1 MVYLRSGDQLMTG
14 ILAAVAGGT
23 QNVIYAAGLY
33 NTSYGVETSPV
44 DYSASSAGG
53 SSLSYN
59 FTWLGYYRPA
69 ATGTVTLGLATS
81 YIEYLNYFGP
91 YQYNWGG
98 GGSTVAYLWLGSNA
112 VSNPTAGNANI
123 VSNNNT
129 ATYAPSLVAGI
140 YYPIRINLIM
150 SLPYDS
156 CAFYS
161 GGVFGQCYAG
171 YANGAFNFQS
181 NGSTTVTNLIWYN
194 TKTNGF

>member
-1 MVYLRSGDQLMTG
+1 MTG

-33 NTSYGVETSPV
+33 NTSYGVETSPI
-44 DYSASSAGG
+44 DYSAGSSGG
-53 SSLSYN
+53 SSLNYN

-81 YIEYLNYFGP
+81 YVEYLNYFGTP
-91 YQYNWGG
+91 IQYNWLG
-98 GGSTVAYLWLGSNA
+98 GGSTVAYFWLGSNA

-129 ATYAPSLVAGI
+129 ATYSPSLVAGI
-140 YYPIRINLIM
+140 YYPVRINLIM
-150 SLPYDS
+150 SLPYNPY
-156 CAFYS
+156 AYYS
-161 GGVFGQCYAG
+161 GGPFGQYFAG

-181 NGSTTVTNLIWYN
+181 GGTTTVTNLIWYN